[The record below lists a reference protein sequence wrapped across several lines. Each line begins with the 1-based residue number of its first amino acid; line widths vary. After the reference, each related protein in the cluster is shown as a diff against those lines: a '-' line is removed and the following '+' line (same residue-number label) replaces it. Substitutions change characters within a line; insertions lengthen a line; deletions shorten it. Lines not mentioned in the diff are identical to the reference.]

1 MAVFL
6 PRKSHGQRRLAG
18 YSPRGHK
25 ESDTAEHSCR
35 RSWPTFKA
43 GRGSVSLK
51 HMGCTAE
58 ETEGQFLHDNLGTF
72 REGQAEEQNKYPPRS
87 LPNLGPWEEF
97 NITSPLT
104 SLYPTFQQILLSL
117 PFFILLSIKL
127 PLFDPSPLLT
137 CTLRMLPDQVSSAS
151 SLSFFQS
158 SFALSHSDLST
169 LEI

>member
-25 ESDTAEHSCR
+25 KSDTAEHSCR
-35 RSWPTFKA
+35 RTWPTFKA

-51 HMGCTAE
+51 HMGCTTG
-58 ETEGQFLHDNLGTF
+58 ETDGQLLHDNLDSF
-72 REGQAEEQNKYPPRS
+72 REGGAEEQNRYLLQS
-87 LPNLGPWEEF
+87 LPNPGRWEEF
-97 NITSPLT
+97 SITSPLT

-117 PFFILLSIKL
+117 SFFILLSIKL
-127 PLFDPSPLLT
+127 PLFNPSSLLT
-137 CTLRMLPDQVSSAS
+137 CTLKMLPDQVSSAS

-158 SFALSHSDLST
+158 SFALLSQ
-169 LEI
+169 